1 MSPRRVA
8 ALTRRIVDQFR
19 RDPRT
24 LALLFVVPVAVTAL
38 LGWVLRDQQ
47 HPATRAAVVNLDGP
61 SGGRVADALTGA
73 ARDGG
78 IEIVVGAPDEA
89 SARTLLADDDAD
101 LAIVIPAG
109 LTADLAAGRQ
119 PTLLVISQG
128 LNPAED
134 GAHLGALQ
142 RVLADAIGRLAP
154 PGAAA
159 VRIPKL
165 EHATVFGSPSA
176 DALDNLA
183 PVFLGYFAYF
193 FVFILTGVSF
203 LRERIGGTLERLLA
217 TPITKAEIVLG
228 YSLGFGLFATLQVAV
243 LLTFSLMDL
252 TVPAIGPLPDF
263 HLGLGIPTLG
273 NPFLAFAI
281 ALVLA
286 LGAVSLGIFLST
298 FARTE
303 LQILQF
309 IPVVIVPQ
317 GLLAGIF
324 WPVETLPAVLQP
336 IAHLLPLTYAVD
348 GLRKVIIAGADLA
361 SSAVQL
367 DLVVLAGIAAFFVVL
382 AATTIRRE
390 VA

>member
-1 MSPRRVA
+1 MNPRRVA
-8 ALTRRIVDQFR
+8 ALTRRIADQFR

-47 HPATRAAVVNLDGP
+47 QPPTRATVVNLDGP
-61 SGGRVADALTGA
+61 SGGRVADALTSA
-73 ARDGG
+73 ARDEG
-78 IEIVVGAPDEA
+78 IEIVVGATEEA
-89 SARTLLADDDAD
+89 SARTLLADDGAD

-134 GAHLGALQ
+134 GAHLDDLQ

-154 PGAAA
+154 SAAG

-165 EHATVFGSPSA
+165 EHATVFGSPTA
-176 DALDNLA
+176 DTLDNLA

-203 LRERIGGTLERLLA
+203 LRERIGGTLERLVA

-228 YSLGFGLFATLQVAV
+228 YSLGFGLFATLQVIV
-243 LLTFSLMDL
+243 LLAFSLMDL
-252 TVPAIGPLPDF
+252 AVPAVGPLPGF
-263 HLGLGIPTLG
+263 HVGLGIPTAGSPL
-273 NPFLAFAI
+273 LAFVI

-348 GLRKVIIAGADLA
+348 GLRKVIIAGADLG

-367 DLVVLAGIAAFFVVL
+367 DLAVLAGIAAFFVIL
-382 AATTIRRE
+382 AAATIRRE